1 VQSVY
6 KGVETGMHEQP
17 QRRPCRTRPEERK
30 HMDAKSN
37 VAAAVA
43 AGYLLGRTKKLKL
56 AITVGSV
63 LAGQRISTNPQ
74 KLLKGASGLVQNNPA
89 LSALQ
94 TELRGRA
101 FDAAKGAA
109 VAVATNRIDK
119 LTDTLRTR
127 GEKKRADKEAPAESE
142 DAAEEPED
150 QYEEAGDE
158 GGAEETEDQYE
169 EAEQGEEEPEDQYEQ
184 GEEQPDEEPEAEY
197 ERDEEQ
203 NEEEDQPEEPEEQPE
218 PAPAAPVKKVA
229 AKTTAPAKKVAAATT
244 KKTGAK
250 RPVAQKSAGG
260 RAGR

>member
-1 VQSVY
+1 
-6 KGVETGMHEQP
+6 MHEQP

-150 QYEEAGDE
+150 QYEEA
-158 GGAEETEDQYE
+158 
-169 EAEQGEEEPEDQYEQ
+169 EQGEEEPEDQYEQ
-184 GEEQPDEEPEAEY
+184 GEEQADEEPEAEY
-197 ERDEEQ
+197 EGDEEQ

-218 PAPAAPVKKVA
+218 PAPAAPAKKVA

>member
-1 VQSVY
+1 
-6 KGVETGMHEQP
+6 
-17 QRRPCRTRPEERK
+17 
-30 HMDAKSN
+30 MDAKSN

-109 VAVATNRIDK
+109 VSVATSRIDK
-119 LTDTLRTR
+119 LTDSLRTR
-127 GEKKRADKEAPAESE
+127 GQKKRADKEA
-142 DAAEEPED
+142 EPED

-158 GGAEETEDQYE
+158 GAEEPEDQYE
-169 EAEQGEEEPEDQYEQ
+169 EAEQGEEEPEDQE
-184 GEEQPDEEPEAEY
+184 GEEEPEAEY
-197 ERDEEQ
+197 EGG
-203 NEEEDQPEEPEEQPE
+203 EEEEESEEEQPE
-218 PAPAAPVKKVA
+218 QAAPVKKVA
-229 AKTTAPAKKVAAATT
+229 AKTASPAKKVAAATT
-244 KKTGAK
+244 KKVGAK
-250 RPVAQKSAGG
+250 RPVQKSAGG

>member
-1 VQSVY
+1 VVY

-17 QRRPCRTRPEERK
+17 KRRPCRTRPEERK
-30 HMDAKSN
+30 HMDPKSK

-56 AITVGSV
+56 AVTVGSV

-74 KLLKGASGLVQNNPA
+74 KLLKGASGLVQSNPA

-109 VAVATNRIDK
+109 VSVATSRIDK
-119 LTDTLRTR
+119 LTDSLRTR
-127 GEKKRADKEAPAESE
+127 GQKKRADKEA
-142 DAAEEPED
+142 EPED

-158 GGAEETEDQYE
+158 GAEESEDQYE
-169 EAEQGEEEPEDQYEQ
+169 EAEQGEEEPQDQDEE
-184 GEEQPDEEPEAEY
+184 GEEEPEAEY
-197 ERDEEQ
+197 EGG
-203 NEEEDQPEEPEEQPE
+203 EEEGESEEEQPE
-218 PAPAAPVKKVA
+218 PDRGTAPVKKVA
-229 AKTTAPAKKVAAATT
+229 AKTAAPAKKVAAATT
-244 KKTGAK
+244 KKVGAK
-250 RPVAQKSAGG
+250 RPVQKSAGG

>member
-1 VQSVY
+1 
-6 KGVETGMHEQP
+6 MHEQP

-109 VAVATNRIDK
+109 VSVATSRIDK

-127 GEKKRADKEAPAESE
+127 GEKKRAEKEAPAESE
-142 DAAEEPED
+142 EAAEEPED
-150 QYEEAGDE
+150 QYEE
-158 GGAEETEDQYE
+158 GA
-169 EAEQGEEEPEDQYEQ
+169 EEEPEDQYEEA
-184 GEEQPDEEPEAEY
+184 GEEGAEEEPEDEY
-197 ERDEEQ
+197 EEAG
-203 NEEEDQPEEPEEQPE
+203 EEEEPEDQYEEGQPEEEEEQPE
-218 PAPAAPVKKVA
+218 PAQARAVTQPAKKVA
-229 AKTTAPAKKVAAATT
+229 AKKAAPAKKVASATA
-244 KKTGAK
+244 KKVAAK
-250 RPVAQKSAGG
+250 RPSAQKSGG
-260 RAGR
+260 TRA

>member
-1 VQSVY
+1 
-6 KGVETGMHEQP
+6 MHEQP
-17 QRRPCRTRPEERK
+17 QRRPCRTRSEERK

-158 GGAEETEDQYE
+158 GGAEESEDQYEEAGDEGGAEEAEDQYE
-169 EAEQGEEEPEDQYEQ
+169 EAEQGEEEPED
-184 GEEQPDEEPEAEY
+184 
-197 ERDEEQ
+197 R
-203 NEEEDQPEEPEEQPE
+203 
-218 PAPAAPVKKVA
+218 
-229 AKTTAPAKKVAAATT
+229 
-244 KKTGAK
+244 
-250 RPVAQKSAGG
+250 
-260 RAGR
+260 

>member
-1 VQSVY
+1 
-6 KGVETGMHEQP
+6 
-17 QRRPCRTRPEERK
+17 
-30 HMDAKSN
+30 MDAKSK

-56 AITVGSV
+56 AVTVGSV
-63 LAGQRISTNPQ
+63 LAGQRVSTNPQ
-74 KLLKGASGLVQNNPA
+74 KLLKGASSLVQNNPA

-109 VAVATNRIDK
+109 VSVATSRIDK
-119 LTDTLRTR
+119 LTNTLRTR

-142 DAAEEPED
+142 EAAEEPED

-158 GGAEETEDQYE
+158 GGAEESEDQYE
-169 EAEQGEEEPEDQYEQ
+169 EAEQGDEEPEDQYEE
-184 GEEQPDEEPEAEY
+184 GEEEPDEEPEAEY
-197 ERDEEQ
+197 EGGEEQ
-203 NEEEDQPEEPEEQPE
+203 NEEEEQPEEEEEQPE

-229 AKTTAPAKKVAAATT
+229 AKTAAPAKKVAAATT

>member
-17 QRRPCRTRPEERK
+17 KRRPCRTRPEERK
-30 HMDAKSN
+30 HMDAKQK

-109 VAVATNRIDK
+109 VSVATSRIDK
-119 LTDTLRTR
+119 LTDSLRTR

-142 DAAEEPED
+142 EAAEEPED

-169 EAEQGEEEPEDQYEQ
+169 EAEQGEEEPQDQYEE
-184 GEEQPDEEPEAEY
+184 GEEEPEAEY
-197 ERDEEQ
+197 EGGEA
-203 NEEEDQPEEPEEQPE
+203 EEESEEEQPE
-218 PAPAAPVKKVA
+218 PDRAAPVKKVA
-229 AKTTAPAKKVAAATT
+229 AKTAAPAKKVAAATS
-244 KKTGAK
+244 KKVGAK
-250 RPVAQKSAGG
+250 KPVQKSAGG

>member
-1 VQSVY
+1 
-6 KGVETGMHEQP
+6 MHEQP

-158 GGAEETEDQYE
+158 GGAEETED
-169 EAEQGEEEPEDQYEQ
+169 
-184 GEEQPDEEPEAEY
+184 EY
-197 ERDEEQ
+197 EGAEEK

-218 PAPAAPVKKVA
+218 PAPAAPAKKVA

-250 RPVAQKSAGG
+250 RPVAQKSTGG

>member
-1 VQSVY
+1 
-6 KGVETGMHEQP
+6 MHEQP

-109 VAVATNRIDK
+109 VSVATSRIDK
-119 LTDTLRTR
+119 LTDSLRTR
-127 GEKKRADKEAPAESE
+127 GDKKRADKEAPAESE
-142 DAAEEPED
+142 EAAEEPED

-158 GGAEETEDQYE
+158 GGAEESEDQYE
-169 EAEQGEEEPEDQYEQ
+169 KAEQGDEEPEDKYEE
-184 GEEQPDEEPEAEY
+184 GDEEPEAEY
-197 ERDEEQ
+197 EGG
-203 NEEEDQPEEPEEQPE
+203 EEEEQPEEEQPEEEQPE
-218 PAPAAPVKKVA
+218 PARA
-229 AKTTAPAKKVAAATT
+229 APAKKVAA
-244 KKTGAK
+244 KTASPAK
-250 RPVAQKSAGG
+250 
-260 RAGR
+260 

>member
-1 VQSVY
+1 
-6 KGVETGMHEQP
+6 MHEQP

-109 VAVATNRIDK
+109 VSVATSRIDK

-127 GEKKRADKEAPAESE
+127 GDKKRADKEAPAESE
-142 DAAEEPED
+142 EAAEEPED

-158 GGAEETEDQYE
+158 GGAEESEDQYE
-169 EAEQGEEEPEDQYEQ
+169 EAEQG
-184 GEEQPDEEPEAEY
+184 DEEP
-197 ERDEEQ
+197 
-203 NEEEDQPEEPEEQPE
+203 PEEEQPE
-218 PAPAAPVKKVA
+218 PARAAPAKKVA
-229 AKTTAPAKKVAAATT
+229 AKTASPAKKVAAATT

>member
-1 VQSVY
+1 
-6 KGVETGMHEQP
+6 
-17 QRRPCRTRPEERK
+17 
-30 HMDAKSN
+30 MDAKSK

-109 VAVATNRIDK
+109 VSVATSRIDK

-142 DAAEEPED
+142 EAAEEPED
-150 QYEEAGDE
+150 QYEE
-158 GGAEETEDQYE
+158 
-169 EAEQGEEEPEDQYEQ
+169 GE
-184 GEEQPDEEPEAEY
+184 EEPEAEY
-197 ERDEEQ
+197 EGG
-203 NEEEDQPEEPEEQPE
+203 EEEEESEEEQPE
-218 PAPAAPVKKVA
+218 PDRGTAPVKKVA
-229 AKTTAPAKKVAAATT
+229 AKTGAPAKKVAAATT
-244 KKTGAK
+244 KKVGAK
-250 RPVAQKSAGG
+250 RPVQKSAGG

>member
-1 VQSVY
+1 
-6 KGVETGMHEQP
+6 MHEQP
-17 QRRPCRTRPEERK
+17 KRRPCRTRPEERK
-30 HMDAKSN
+30 HMDAKSK

-56 AITVGSV
+56 AVTVGSV
-63 LAGQRISTNPQ
+63 LAGQRVSTNPQ

-109 VAVATNRIDK
+109 VSVATSRIDK
-119 LTDTLRTR
+119 LTDSLRTR
-127 GEKKRADKEAPAESE
+127 GDKKRADKEAPAESE
-142 DAAEEPED
+142 EAAEEPED

-158 GGAEETEDQYE
+158 EGEEETEDQYE
-169 EAEQGEEEPEDQYEQ
+169 EGE
-184 GEEQPDEEPEAEY
+184 EEPEAEY
-197 ERDEEQ
+197 EGNEEQ
-203 NEEEDQPEEPEEQPE
+203 NEEEEQPEEPEEQPE

>member
-1 VQSVY
+1 
-6 KGVETGMHEQP
+6 MHEQP

-63 LAGQRISTNPQ
+63 LAGQRISPNPQ

-169 EAEQGEEEPEDQYEQ
+169 EAEQGEE
-184 GEEQPDEEPEAEY
+184 
-197 ERDEEQ
+197 
-203 NEEEDQPEEPEEQPE
+203 QPE
-218 PAPAAPVKKVA
+218 PAPAAPAKKVA

>member
-1 VQSVY
+1 VVY

-17 QRRPCRTRPEERK
+17 KRRPCRTRPEERK
-30 HMDAKSN
+30 HMDAKQK

-74 KLLKGASGLVQNNPA
+74 KLLKGASGLVQSNPA

-109 VAVATNRIDK
+109 VSVATSRIDK
-119 LTDTLRTR
+119 LTDSLRTR
-127 GEKKRADKEAPAESE
+127 GQKKRADKEA
-142 DAAEEPED
+142 EPED

-158 GGAEETEDQYE
+158 GAEEPEDQYE
-169 EAEQGEEEPEDQYEQ
+169 EAEQGEEEPEDQDQE
-184 GEEQPDEEPEAEY
+184 GEEEPEAEY
-197 ERDEEQ
+197 EGG
-203 NEEEDQPEEPEEQPE
+203 EEEEESEEEQPE
-218 PAPAAPVKKVA
+218 QAAPVKKVA
-229 AKTTAPAKKVAAATT
+229 AKTASPAKKVAAATT
-244 KKTGAK
+244 KKVGAK
-250 RPVAQKSAGG
+250 RPVQKSAGG

>member
-1 VQSVY
+1 
-6 KGVETGMHEQP
+6 
-17 QRRPCRTRPEERK
+17 
-30 HMDAKSN
+30 MDAKSN

-184 GEEQPDEEPEAEY
+184 GEGTKSRTRRKTNPRNPKSSLSPLRQRRRRKLRPRRRPLRKRSLRQPLKRPGQ
-197 ERDEEQ
+197 RDLWHRS
-203 NEEEDQPEEPEEQPE
+203 P
-218 PAPAAPVKKVA
+218 PAA
-229 AKTTAPAKKVAAATT
+229 
-244 KKTGAK
+244 GRGGK
-250 RPVAQKSAGG
+250 RHGDH
-260 RAGR
+260 

>member
-1 VQSVY
+1 
-6 KGVETGMHEQP
+6 
-17 QRRPCRTRPEERK
+17 
-30 HMDAKSN
+30 MDAKQK

-74 KLLKGASGLVQNNPA
+74 KLLKGASSLVQNNPA

-109 VAVATNRIDK
+109 VSVATSRIDK

-142 DAAEEPED
+142 EAAEEPED

-158 GGAEETEDQYE
+158 GGAEEPEDQYE
-169 EAEQGEEEPEDQYEQ
+169 EGEEE
-184 GEEQPDEEPEAEY
+184 PDEEPEAEY
-197 ERDEEQ
+197 EGGEE
-203 NEEEDQPEEPEEQPE
+203 EEQPE
-218 PAPAAPVKKVA
+218 EEQPEEEQSEPTRAAPVKKVA
-229 AKTTAPAKKVAAATT
+229 AKKAAPAKKVAAATT
-244 KKTGAK
+244 KKAGAK